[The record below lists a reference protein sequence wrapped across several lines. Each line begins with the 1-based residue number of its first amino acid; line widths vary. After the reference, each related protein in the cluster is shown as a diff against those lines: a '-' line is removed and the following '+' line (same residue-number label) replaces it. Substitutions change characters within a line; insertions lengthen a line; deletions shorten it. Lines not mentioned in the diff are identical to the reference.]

1 MNSAVPSNKLN
12 AVNVEGTGSLV
23 ETVMLENCI
32 SRF

>member
-1 MNSAVPSNKLN
+1 MNSAVSSNDLN
-12 AVNVEGTGSLV
+12 AVNVAGTGSLI